1 MPVLRISVAQIV
13 FASLESSAMN
23 RPLRVF
29 NTQTLRQNA
38 EQELHHEPQVS
49 AETVE
54 TMSPELMQ
62 ILIHELRVHQIELEL
77 QNEELRR
84 TQAELD
90 ASRSRYFD
98 LYDLAPVGYC
108 TLNEHGFIVES
119 NLTFCN
125 LLGVTRNA
133 MTTTT
138 FSRFIEPE
146 DQDKFY
152 VHRHRLMISGKTESC
167 ELRLRQKDGTEIW
180 VQLVS
185 NIAQGADDAILQRIV
200 LTDISA
206 IKAAESA
213 LRIREEFHL
222 SIFDSLSEHIAVL
235 DEYGV
240 IIAVNEAWRKYSRD
254 NCGSAE
260 STNPIGVNYLQ
271 LCNQAGKES
280 GCDNSAQLLTGIRA
294 VLEGRQTEFSMEYP
308 CHAPDQ
314 KRWFSVHVT
323 RMLGLRPGVVVSHL
337 NVTNRKMA
345 ELAQEES
352 HRELVLVANHVP
364 GPVSRID
371 RNLRYLFANNHY
383 QQFFGKSH
391 DQVIGHQMIEVLG
404 ADLFRQVEPYVH
416 RALAGEKVTFESVYW
431 SLEGKVGYTLVNYVP
446 DRDAD
451 QNVIGFFVVA
461 IDITERKQA
470 QEAKNEA
477 LQILQK
483 VTSRVP
489 GAVYQFRLRPDGRVS
504 MPYSSV
510 GLQNLFGVAPED
522 VREDAAD
529 VFTKVNPKDLPG
541 IMESIKTS
549 AREMTPWS
557 HEYRFL
563 IDGTEK
569 WISGNSTPEREPDGS
584 VLWHGFVT
592 DVTERMEAEAARK
605 SLESQ
610 LRESQKME
618 AIGTLAGGIAHDFN
632 NALAAILG
640 NAELA
645 QKETDGNETL
655 TQYLGEIYRSG
666 TRARNLVRQILSYC
680 RQQPTELRRLPLA
693 AIVQDAMAMLRSTL
707 PVRFSFSVHCAEE
720 PSWILADKTQIEQVI
735 INLVTNATQ
744 AIGNQSGTIDIGV
757 ELIRADA
764 PELAICALPAGLFD
778 NTCRVVRLSV
788 SDDGPGIAP
797 EIQDRIFEPFFTTKP
812 LGEGTGLG
820 LSVVQGI
827 VKLHGASIHV
837 DSAPGEGTK
846 FSIYF
851 PEVVDDTPVQ
861 PLEKEPY
868 LQTPAADTAAAGTV
882 AADTLAADNRNKPTK
897 SRHVLLIDDD
907 VSVLKIST
915 FMLERV
921 GYTVSAYD
929 NPLAALDAVRND
941 PAAFQIVVTD
951 YNMPVMPGLE
961 IAAAVR
967 KLCPNLPVAVTS
979 GFVDDQLRSGAA
991 REGVV
996 ELISKPFTV
1005 KELSAKIERAL
1016 K

>member
-1 MPVLRISVAQIV
+1 MCPQRVLD
-13 FASLESSAMN
+13 
-23 RPLRVF
+23 
-29 NTQTLRQNA
+29 TQALRQNA
-38 EQELHHEPQVS
+38 EQKLSHEPRVFT
-49 AETVE
+49 ETVE
-54 TMSPELMQ
+54 AMSPELMQ
-62 ILIHELRVHQIELEL
+62 ILIHELQVHQIELEL

-108 TLNEHGFIVES
+108 TLNEHGLILES

-133 MTTTT
+133 MTLTP
-138 FSRFIEPE
+138 FSRYIVPE
-146 DQDKFY
+146 DQDVFY
-152 VHRHRLMISGKTESC
+152 IHRHRLMISGKTESC
-167 ELRLRQKDGTEIW
+167 ELRLRNKDGITIW
-180 VQLVS
+180 TQLVS
-185 NIAQGADDAILQRIV
+185 NTTQGADDTILQRIV

-206 IKAAESA
+206 IKAAEST
-213 LRIREEFHL
+213 LRTREEFHR

-235 DEYGV
+235 DEHGV
-240 IIAVNEAWRKYSRD
+240 IIAVNEAWRQYSIE
-254 NCGSAE
+254 NCGSAK

-271 LCNQAGKES
+271 MCDQS
-280 GCDNSAQLLTGIRA
+280 GRQGGGDNSVQLLTGIRA
-294 VLEGRQTEFSMEYP
+294 VLDGRQCEFSMEYP
-308 CHAPDQ
+308 CHSPER
-314 KRWFSVHVT
+314 KRWFHVHVNL
-323 RMLGLRPGVVVSHL
+323 MQGPRPGVVVSHQD
-337 NVTNRKMA
+337 VTNRKMA
-345 ELAQEES
+345 ELALEES
-352 HRELVLVANHVP
+352 RRELVLVANHVP
-364 GPVSRID
+364 GPVSRVD

-383 QQFFGKSH
+383 QQFFGKSP
-391 DQVIGHQMIEVLG
+391 DQVIGHQMVEVLG
-404 ADLFRQVEPYVH
+404 ADLFSQVEPYTH

-431 SLEGKVGYTLVNYVP
+431 SAEGKAGYTLVNYVP

-470 QEAKNEA
+470 EEAKNEA
-477 LQILQK
+477 LTILQK

-504 MPYSSV
+504 IPYGSV
-510 GLQNLFGVAPED
+510 GLQHLFGVAPED
-522 VREDAAD
+522 VREDATD
-529 VFTKVNPKDLPG
+529 VFSKVNPKDLPR
-541 IMESIKTS
+541 IMDSIETS

-569 WISGNSTPEREPDGS
+569 WIAGNSTPEREADGS

-592 DVTERMEAEAARK
+592 DVTERVEAEAARK

-645 QKETDGNETL
+645 QKEIEGNDTL

-666 TRARNLVRQILSYC
+666 TRARNLVKQILSYC
-680 RQQPTELRRLPLA
+680 RQQPTELQRLSLA
-693 AIVQDAMAMLRSTL
+693 AIVRDAMAILKSTV
-707 PVRFSFSVHCAEE
+707 PVRFSFTVHCAEE

-735 INLVTNATQ
+735 INLVTNAMQ
-744 AIGNQSGTIDIGV
+744 AIGNQSGAIDIGV
-757 ELIRADA
+757 ELISADH
-764 PELAICALPAGLFD
+764 PELARSPLPAAMFEQ
-778 NTCRVVRLSV
+778 TSRVVRLSV

-827 VKLHGASIHV
+827 VKLHGASTHV
-837 DSAPGEGTK
+837 DSEPGKGTK

-851 PEVVDDTPVQ
+851 PEVVDDTPAQ
-861 PLEKEPY
+861 PLDKEPC
-868 LQTPAADTAAAGTV
+868 LQTSATEAAATDTV
-882 AADTLAADNRNKPTK
+882 AADTFADDKKNGPTGNR
-897 SRHVLLIDDD
+897 RVLLIDDD

-915 FMLERV
+915 FMLERI
-921 GYTVSAYD
+921 GYKVSAYD

-941 PAAFQIVVTD
+941 PTAFQIVITD

-967 KLCPNLPVAVTS
+967 KLAPGLPVAVTS
-979 GFVDDQLRSGAA
+979 GFVDDQLRIGAA
-991 REGVV
+991 REGVA
-996 ELISKPFTV
+996 ELISKPFTA

>member
-1 MPVLRISVAQIV
+1 
-13 FASLESSAMN
+13 MN
-23 RPLRVF
+23 RPQPVLD
-29 NTQTLRQNA
+29 TQTLRQDA
-38 EQELHHEPQVS
+38 EQKLRHEPQVS

-62 ILIHELRVHQIELEL
+62 ILIHELQVHQIELEL

-108 TLNEHGFIVES
+108 TLNEHGFILES

-133 MTTTT
+133 MTT

-152 VHRHRLMISGKTESC
+152 VHRHRLMISGRTESC

-323 RMLGLRPGVVVSHL
+323 CMLGLRPGVVVSHL

-352 HRELVLVANHVP
+352 RRELVLVANHVP

-431 SLEGKVGYTLVNYVP
+431 SPEGKVGHTLVNYVP
-446 DRDAD
+446 DHDAD

-470 QEAKNEA
+470 EEARNEA

-489 GAVYQFRLRPDGRVS
+489 GAVYQFRLRPDGRAS
-504 MPYSSV
+504 IPYGSV
-510 GLQNLFGVAPED
+510 GLKNLCGVSPED
-522 VREDAAD
+522 VRENAAD
-529 VFTKVNPKDLPG
+529 VFSNVNPKDLAR
-541 IMESIKTS
+541 IMESIQTS
-549 AREMTPWS
+549 ARDMTPWS
-557 HEYRFL
+557 HEFRFQ
-563 IDGTEK
+563 IDGTER
-569 WISGNSTPEREPDGS
+569 WLAGNATPEQELDGS

-592 DVTERMEAEAARK
+592 DITERVEAEAARR

-645 QKETDGNETL
+645 QKEIQGNDL
-655 TQYLGEIYRSG
+655 LAQYLGEISRSG
-666 TRARNLVRQILSYC
+666 TRARDLVQQILSYC
-680 RQQPTELRRLPLA
+680 RQQPTELRHLSLSA
-693 AIVQDAMAMLRSTL
+693 VVHDAMAMLKSTV
-707 PVRFSFSVHCAEE
+707 PVRFSLTVDCAEE
-720 PSWILADKTQIEQVI
+720 PSWILADRTQIEQVI
-735 INLVTNATQ
+735 INLVTNAAQ
-744 AIGNQSGTIDIGV
+744 AIGNHSGAIDIGV
-757 ELIRADA
+757 ELINADA
-764 PELAICALPAGLFD
+764 PELAICPLPASPFD
-778 NTCRVVRLSV
+778 HALRVVRLSI

-812 LGEGTGLG
+812 IGEGTGLG

-827 VKLHGASIHV
+827 VKLHGASINV
-837 DSAPGEGTK
+837 DSEPGNGTK
-846 FSIYF
+846 FRIYF
-851 PEVVDDTPVQ
+851 PEVVIDTPDR
-861 PLEKEPY
+861 PLENEPY
-868 LQTPAADTAAAGTV
+868 QHTLTTDAV
-882 AADTLAADNRNKPTK
+882 AAVSVAAVDRPVRNE

-907 VSVLKIST
+907 ESVLKIST
-915 FMLERV
+915 LMLECM

-929 NPLAALDAVRND
+929 DPLAALDAVRND
-941 PAAFQIVVTD
+941 PATFQIVITD

-967 KLCPNLPVAVTS
+967 SLYPNLPVAVTS
-979 GFVDDQLRSGAA
+979 GFVDDELRTGAA
-991 REGVV
+991 RAGVA

-1016 K
+1016 R